1 MQKLIPVI
9 FFLVLC
15 PAVLL
20 GQYVNSDSLYVVSGF
35 QEPVTLTEL
44 DSLKENSYA
53 FETVSNEYFA
63 YRSHVPGG
71 QIMTQFGMPSAG
83 KVISRFGPRNGRMHT
98 GTDIKLNKGDTI
110 YAAFNGKVTRARYY
124 YGYGN
129 MVVVEHSN
137 NIETYYAHLSGYLT
151 TVGESVVKGQPVGLA
166 GSTGRATTNHLHFEI
181 RENNKPFDPELVY
194 DFDNRKIREEVK
206 FANNLTGLHS
216 SLNQTGYSV
225 NEPSPQHYRVRN
237 GDSLWIISR
246 RFKTSVKTLCALNN
260 LNENSVLRVGM
271 TLKIY

>member
-1 MQKLIPVI
+1 MQKLTTAIL
-9 FFLVLC
+9 FLVLY
-15 PAVLL
+15 PAILY
-20 GQYVNSDSLYVVSGF
+20 GQYINSDSLYIISGF
-35 QEPVTLTEL
+35 YEPVTLSEL
-44 DSLKENSYA
+44 DSLRENLSD
-53 FETVSNEYFA
+53 FETISTEYFA
-63 YRSHVPGG
+63 YRSHIPGG
-71 QIMTQFGMPSAG
+71 QIMALFDMPSNG
-83 KVISRFGPRNGRMHT
+83 RVISRFGPRNGRMHS

-110 YAAFNGKVTRARYY
+110 YAVYNGKVTRARYY

-129 MVVVEHSN
+129 MVVIEHSN

-151 TVGESVVKGQPVGLA
+151 AVGETVLKGQPIGLA

-181 RENNKPFDPELVY
+181 RENNKAFDPELVY
-194 DFDNRKIREEVK
+194 DFDNKRIRDEVK
-206 FANNLTGLHS
+206 FANNLTVLHS

-225 NEPSPQHYRVRN
+225 NEPAPQHYRVKS
-237 GDSLWIISR
+237 GDSLWLISR